1 MTASYRIRA
10 GVGVLL
16 TDADMKAFYGK
27 APDDDLGDIFFMNK
41 KYDLLDTM
49 YMGNAYAKN
58 SSYWAVVV
66 KSTSI
71 EQDIDEEPRT
81 VSRKKTRISDAEA
94 AQLTEAM
101 AEYFSRPSVSPVDFC
116 EANAEFI
123 LGGSVG

>member
-41 KYDLLDTM
+41 KYDLLDTI
-49 YMGNAYAKN
+49 YMGNAYVRN

-71 EQDIDEEPRT
+71 EQDIDEEPRPI
-81 VSRKKTRISDAEA
+81 SRKKTRIFDTEA
-94 AQLTEAM
+94 SQLTEAM
-101 AEYFSRPSVSPVDFC
+101 TEHFGRPTASPVDFC
-116 EANAEFI
+116 EENAEFI
-123 LGGSVG
+123 LGGSIS